1 MPAERPRPMSLERVR
16 GWALVVS
23 TNPEATAAAIAAQ
36 FTQGGDDWVIVRAD
50 VVQGAHNLVVPI
62 DAANETAFQTALAM
76 VQGAAG
82 VQQVDIERVVA
93 HSPSPTHRSH
103 SFVTPGELEAF
114 PSPDFPSPGRHP
126 KSPGSNP
133 WG

>member
-1 MPAERPRPMSLERVR
+1 MNVERVR
-16 GWALVVS
+16 AWALVVS
-23 TNPEATAAAIAAQ
+23 ANPQATAAEISSR

-62 DAANETAFQTALAM
+62 DAASEAAFQAALAM

-82 VQQVDIERVVA
+82 VQQVGVERVVQ
-93 HSPSPTHRSH
+93 HYPSPTHRAH
-103 SFVTPGELEAF
+103 TFVTQSEIDEYPV
-114 PSPDFPSPGRHP
+114 PDFTSPGRHP